1 MIDPSRS
8 LRRHPIRAF
17 LRWAEDMIGLGR
29 RCVERATEI
38 QFLDRSV
45 AIASTAFTALV
56 PLLLIIGAV
65 VPGTGGLADSLV
77 RRFHLH
83 GATATV
89 VHQVFAPPN
98 ATKQALS
105 IGGVFLLLISALSF
119 TRSLTRVYEQ
129 SWRLPALGVRGTK
142 GGLLWLLTLVI
153 WATLFAAI
161 RRAIVDATG
170 PGVAVVVV
178 LTGNFALWLA
188 TPTLLLSGRVP
199 WRSLLPTAAL
209 TGTALTV
216 LSAVSIIYMPH
227 EIATAVNRY
236 GPIGLAIALVSWLV
250 ILGFAV
256 VISAAFGAEIF
267 ATGRRGLPLS
277 RLSAMSDVPAPTEPT
292 ES

>member
-1 MIDPSRS
+1 MIDPGTS
-8 LRRHPIRAF
+8 LRRHPIRWGAS
-17 LRWAEDMIGLGR
+17 WAEDMIGLAR
-29 RCVERATEI
+29 RCVARATEI

-45 AIASTAFTALV
+45 ALASTAFTALV
-56 PLLLIIGAV
+56 PLLLIVGAL

-105 IGGVFLLLISALSF
+105 VGGVVLLLISVLSF

-129 SWRLPALGVRGTK
+129 SWHLPALGVRGTK
-142 GGLLWLLTLVI
+142 GGLLWILTIVI
-153 WATLFAAI
+153 WATLFSAI
-161 RRAIVDATG
+161 RRALVDATG
-170 PGVAVVVV
+170 PTVAVIVA
-178 LTGNFALWLA
+178 LAGNFALWLL
-188 TPTLLLSGRVP
+188 TPTFLLSGRVP

-209 TGTALTV
+209 TATALTV
-216 LSAVSIIYMPH
+216 LSAVSVIYMPH
-227 EIATAVNRY
+227 EIAIAVHRY

-250 ILGFAV
+250 ILGFAI

-267 ATGRRGLPLS
+267 DTGRRGFPLS
-277 RLSAMSDVPAPTEPT
+277 KLSAMSEAPTHAEPT
-292 ES
+292 ET